1 MCEGVPRRLP
11 RHAPPPERHSSSWQ
25 GQEHWRSAAFSARCC
40 GCAAAGGQQHAAP
53 HTSTPRALAAC
64 AGQPLSDARLQAEI
78 GTFIMGGFE
87 TTAHTLAFT
96 LAALA
101 MHPVVQARL
110 AAELDAA
117 GLVGKAECPARQLE
131 YDDLRGLPYL
141 CNVLRES
148 MRMFPVVAGIPR
160 CAAFSACTVT
170 GPCPR

>member
-1 MCEGVPRRLP
+1 MLP
-11 RHAPPPERHSSSWQ
+11 
-25 GQEHWRSAAFSARCC
+25 
-40 GCAAAGGQQHAAP
+40 
-53 HTSTPRALAAC
+53 
-64 AGQPLSDARLQAEI
+64 DARLQAEI

-87 TTAHTLAFT
+87 TTAHTLSFT

-101 MHPVVQARL
+101 MHPAVQARL

-117 GLVGKAECPARQLE
+117 ALIARPGCPARQLE

-160 CAAFSACTVT
+160 YAAFSACTLA
-170 GPCPR
+170 GLCA

>member
-1 MCEGVPRRLP
+1 MCEGVPGDLP
-11 RHAPPPERHSSSWQ
+11 GHAPPPERHGGSWQ
-25 GQEHWRSAAFSARCC
+25 GQEHRRSAAFSARCC
-40 GCAAAGGQQHAAP
+40 RCAAACGQYFLLP
-53 HTSTPRALAAC
+53 KISTPRALAAC

-101 MHPVVQARL
+101 MHPDVQARL

-117 GLVGKAECPARQLE
+117 GFVGRAERPARQLE

-160 CAAFSACTVT
+160 CAAFSTCAVT
-170 GPCPR
+170 AP